1 MVSGFNV
8 FAKHRGLTVAIG
20 LVLTWAAA
28 YSVRGQTSTAQT
40 APEIGRP
47 GKDVMWV
54 PSPDPLVD
62 KMLEIAQVS
71 AGDIVMDLGSG
82 DGRTVIAAAQI
93 GARAIGVEYDQAL
106 VELSRTNATQAG
118 VANLATFV
126 TADLF
131 EVDLSPATVVTMFL
145 LPELNLKLRPRLLA
159 LAPGTRIVS
168 NTWDLEDW
176 EADET
181 AVLDPCPGFCTALLW
196 IVPARIEGIW
206 ELSTG
211 SLTLMQRFQ
220 TVTGVLREGPD
231 SVEIRGGRLRGKEL
245 SFHAG
250 SMNYKGVV
258 AGDVIEGLAEAGAS
272 SFNWRATRAH

>member
-1 MVSGFNV
+1 MVFGFRG
-8 FAKHRGLTVAIG
+8 FAKQSGVIFAIG
-20 LVLTWAAA
+20 LVLTGAPIDL
-28 YSVRGQTSTAQT
+28 VRGQTSTVKT
-40 APEIGRP
+40 VPEIGRP

-71 AGDIVMDLGSG
+71 AVDVVMDLGSG
-82 DGRTVIAAAQI
+82 DGRTVIAAAQL
-93 GARAIGVEYDQAL
+93 GARAIGVEYDPAL
-106 VELSRTNATQAG
+106 VELSRVNATQAG

-126 TADLF
+126 AADLF
-131 EVDLSPATVVTMFL
+131 EVDLSPATVITMFL
-145 LPELNLKLRPRLLA
+145 LPELNSKLRPRLLA

-220 TVTGVLREGPD
+220 TVTGVLREGSD
-231 SVEIRGGRLRGKEL
+231 SVEILGGRLRGKEL
-245 SFHAG
+245 SFHVG
-250 SMNYKGVV
+250 GMNYKGVV
-258 AGDVIEGLAEAGAS
+258 AGDVIGGLAEAGAS

>member
-1 MVSGFNV
+1 MVSGFKV
-8 FAKHRGLTVAIG
+8 FAKHRGVTVAIG
-20 LVLTWAAA
+20 LALTWAAA

-40 APEIGRP
+40 TPEIGRP

-93 GARAIGVEYDQAL
+93 GAQAIGVEYDQAL

-145 LPELNLKLRPRLLA
+145 LPELNSKLRPRLLA

-196 IVPARIEGIW
+196 IVPARVEGIW
-206 ELSTG
+206 ELPNG
-211 SLTLMQRFQ
+211 SLTLIQRFQ

-231 SVEIRGGRLRGKEL
+231 SVRIRAGRLRGKEIR
-245 SFHAG
+245 FRAG
-250 SMNYKGVV
+250 DVYFKGVV
-258 AGDVIEGLAEAGAS
+258 AGDVIEGLAEMGAK
-272 SFNWRATRAH
+272 SFDWRATRAH

>member
-1 MVSGFNV
+1 MVSGFKV
-8 FAKHRGLTVAIG
+8 FAKHRGGTVAIG
-20 LVLTWAAA
+20 LMLTWAAA

-71 AGDIVMDLGSG
+71 AVDIVMDLGSG

-106 VELSRTNATQAG
+106 VELSRRNATQAD
-118 VANLATFV
+118 VASLATFV

-145 LPELNLKLRPRLLA
+145 LPELNSKLRPRLLA

-196 IVPARIEGIW
+196 IVPARVEGIW
-206 ELSTG
+206 ELPNG
-211 SLTLMQRFQ
+211 SLTLVQRFQ

-231 SVEIRGGRLRGKEL
+231 SVKIRGGRLRGEEI
-245 SFHAG
+245 SFRVG
-250 SMNYKGVV
+250 DVYYQGVV
-258 AGDVIEGLAEAGAS
+258 AGDVIEGFAETGAR
-272 SFNWRATRAH
+272 SFDWRATRAP

>member
-1 MVSGFNV
+1 MVFGFRG
-8 FAKHRGLTVAIG
+8 FAKQRGVTFAIG
-20 LVLTWAAA
+20 LVLIWAAVF
-28 YSVRGQTSTAQT
+28 SVRGQTSTAQT
-40 APEIGRP
+40 TPEIGRP

-71 AGDIVMDLGSG
+71 AVDVVMDLGSG
-82 DGRTVIAAAQI
+82 DGRTVIAAAQL

-106 VELSRTNATQAG
+106 VELSRKNATQAG

-145 LPELNLKLRPRLLA
+145 LPELNSKLRPRLLA

-196 IVPARIEGIW
+196 IVPARVEGIW
-206 ELSTG
+206 ELPNG
-211 SLTLMQRFQ
+211 SLTLIQRFQ
-220 TVTGVLREGPD
+220 TVTGVLTEGSD
-231 SVEIRGGRLRGKEL
+231 SAKIRAGRLRGEEI
-245 SFHAG
+245 SFRVGDVH
-250 SMNYKGVV
+250 YKGVV
-258 AGDVIEGLAEAGAS
+258 AGDVIEGLAETGAR
-272 SFNWRATRAH
+272 SFDWRATRAH